1 MARNLWLEMNVAN
14 SQQGWNSKKKKKK
27 AASLNKE
34 KWFWI
39 HISLLNGLILKVQ
52 RKKEYDHSNWMKS
65 RRDIT

>member
-14 SQQGWNSKKKKKK
+14 SQQGWNSKKK

-52 RKKEYDHSNWMKS
+52 RKGEYDHSNWMK
-65 RRDIT
+65 RRDIR